1 MMINHLTRE
10 GKAAELWK
18 SPADEMTTTTGR
30 NAQGLLDSQ
39 CLAVLVW
46 RHEKGP
52 AANANQPGT
61 VATPIEWLGVTMN
74 DFTAH
79 NSAQSTDKA
88 LAFHAAE
95 AIQSTA
101 GHEEVGYF
109 PVAFISCAL
118 PYRDPRKRTDLLTP
132 AEAFSWTRQNGPVSL
147 NLTAGTYIDGAGQP
161 QVHLPYGRYARIL
174 LMWLTTSA
182 LKHQSR
188 SFPLPTSA
196 RALLEELGIDWSR
209 SQARDIITQLRA
221 LLAAQCVVTH
231 HDQRGNN
238 FVSISEERFTIGT
251 RARLHFSTDE
261 NFGDFD
267 PSAPSY
273 VELSEAFYA
282 YISAGNIAP
291 VLLDRWRELITTSN
305 SPMAADLFLWLAF
318 RAPQIS
324 HDTRISWA
332 NLQTQ
337 LGSVTGRER
346 NFIMT
351 ATRALKKV
359 SEVYPEMNFSV
370 MGEGSHRGFK
380 GVILHPSPDADL
392 LGLNPRLHHQELAKA
407 QAAAERAGLSEP
419 ATVRRD
425 VNLNQLRAELVHG
438 GLKAAESASDEL
450 LKAAVDVVLNRA
462 TKKPAHPQAF
472 VRVSIAKEPELLAG
486 YGSVP
491 TVTPAPAAGAPAP
504 AATLPVEVCPVHH
517 ETVSGLVCTE
527 CAVDLKTANTDQEQA
542 AACWSAIRARLTR
555 LQGEG
560 VDTSGAWMANA
571 QFANRRGL

>member
-1 MMINHLTRE
+1 M
-10 GKAAELWK
+10 K
-18 SPADEMTTTTGR
+18 
-30 NAQGLLDSQ
+30 DSS
-39 CLAVLVW
+39 
-46 RHEKGP
+46 
-52 AANANQPGT
+52 
-61 VATPIEWLGVTMN
+61 
-74 DFTAH
+74 AH
-79 NSAQSTDKA
+79 NSAQSTNNT
-88 LAFHAAE
+88 LAFRAGSPAA
-95 AIQSTA
+95 
-101 GHEEVGYF
+101 HEDVGYF

-161 QVHLPYGRYARIL
+161 QVHLPYGRYSRIL

-196 RALLEELGIDWSR
+196 RALLEELSIDWSR

-267 PSAPSY
+267 PSTPSY

-332 NLQTQ
+332 NLQAQ

-419 ATVRRD
+419 ATVHRD

-450 LKAAVDVVLNRA
+450 LSGAVDIVLKRA
-462 TKKPAHPQAF
+462 TRKPANPQAF
-472 VRVSIAKEPELLAG
+472 VRVSIANEPELLDRFGAVPAM
-486 YGSVP
+486 GS
-491 TVTPAPAAGAPAP
+491 APVAVAVAPAP
-504 AATLPVEVCPVHH
+504 AATLPVEVCPVHR
-517 ETVSGLVCTE
+517 ETVSGLVCSE
-527 CAVDLKTANTDQEQA
+527 CAVELKIADTDQAQA
-542 AACWSAIRARLTR
+542 AACWKAIRARLSR
-555 LQGEG
+555 LQHEG

>member
-1 MMINHLTRE
+1 M
-10 GKAAELWK
+10 K
-18 SPADEMTTTTGR
+18 
-30 NAQGLLDSQ
+30 
-39 CLAVLVW
+39 
-46 RHEKGP
+46 
-52 AANANQPGT
+52 
-61 VATPIEWLGVTMN
+61 
-74 DFTAH
+74 DFSAH
-79 NSAQSTDKA
+79 NSAQSTNNT
-88 LAFHAAE
+88 LAFRAAE

-101 GHEEVGYF
+101 AHEDVGYF

-147 NLTAGTYIDGAGQP
+147 NLTAGTYIDGDGRP

-196 RALLEELGIDWSR
+196 RSLLTELGIDWSR

-221 LLAAQCVVTH
+221 LLATQCVVTH
-231 HDQRGNN
+231 HDQRGDN
-238 FVSISEERFTIGT
+238 FVGITEERFTIGT
-251 RARLHFSTDE
+251 RARLIFSTDE

-267 PSAPSY
+267 PSTPSHI
-273 VELSEAFYA
+273 ELSEQFFTYLT
-282 YISAGNIAP
+282 AGNIAP

-318 RAPQIS
+318 RAPQITR
-324 HDTRISWA
+324 DTRISWA

-346 NFIMT
+346 NFAAT
-351 ATRALKKV
+351 VTRALDKV
-359 SEVYPEMNFSV
+359 AAVYPEMRFSV
-370 MGEGSHRGFK
+370 MGEGAHRGFR

-419 ATVRRD
+419 AKVRRD

-450 LKAAVDVVLNRA
+450 LKAAVNVVLNRA
-462 TKKPAHPQAF
+462 KSTPAHPQAF
-472 VRVSIAKEPELLAG
+472 VRVSISNSPELLTG
-486 YGSVP
+486 
-491 TVTPAPAAGAPAP
+491 TPATPAATPAAAVAPAP

-517 ETVSGLVCTE
+517 ENVSGLVCSD
-527 CAVDLKTANTDQEQA
+527 CAFELKSADTDQAQA
-542 AACWSAIRARLTR
+542 AACWSAIRARLSR
-555 LQGEG
+555 LQHEG

>member
-10 GKAAELWK
+10 RGAAGLWK
-18 SPADEMTTTTGR
+18 SPRDKMTTTR
-30 NAQGLLDSQ
+30 KKAQGLVDSE
-39 CLAVLVW
+39 CLLVLVW
-46 RHEKGP
+46 GHQKVPRLIGEP
-52 AANANQPGT
+52 ARDP
-61 VATPIEWLGVTMN
+61 ATPFAKLGVTLEN
-74 DFTAH
+74 FTASL
-79 NSAQSTDKA
+79 SAKSTVQSI
-88 LAFHAAE
+88 AA
-95 AIQSTA
+95 
-101 GHEEVGYF
+101 HEDIGYF
-109 PVAFISCAL
+109 PIAFISCAL
-118 PYRDPRKRTDLLTP
+118 PYRDPRKR
-132 AEAFSWTRQNGPVSL
+132 AEIAPDESFSWTRQNGSVSL
-147 NLTAGTYIDGAGQP
+147 NLTAGTYIDGRGTP
-161 QVHLPYGRYARIL
+161 QLHLPYGRYARIL

-182 LKHQSR
+182 IKHQSR

-196 RALLEELGIDWSR
+196 RSLLTELGIDWSR

-221 LLAAQCVVTH
+221 LLATQCVVTH
-231 HDQRGNN
+231 HDQRGNG

-267 PSAPSY
+267 PSTPSH
-273 VELSEAFYA
+273 VELSEQFFSYLT
-282 YISAGNIAP
+282 AGNIAP
-291 VLLDRWRELITTSN
+291 VLLSRWRALIEHSN

-324 HDTRISWA
+324 KDTRISWA
-332 NLQTQ
+332 NLQSQ
-337 LGSVTGRER
+337 LGSFTGRER
-346 NFIMT
+346 NF
-351 ATRALKKV
+351 AAAVTRALDKV

-370 MGEGSHRGFK
+370 MGEGAHRGFK

-407 QAAAERAGLSEP
+407 QTAAERAGLSAP
-419 ATVRRD
+419 ATVSHD

-450 LKAAVDVVLNRA
+450 LSAAVKVVLSRA

-491 TVTPAPAAGAPAP
+491 TATPAPANIAPAP
-504 AATLPVEVCPVHH
+504 AATLPVEVCPIHH
-517 ETVSGLVCTE
+517 ETVSGLVCSE
-527 CAVDLKTANTDQEQA
+527 CAVELKIADTDQAQA
-542 AACWSAIRARLTR
+542 AACWKAIRARLNR
-555 LQGEG
+555 LQHEG

>member
-1 MMINHLTRE
+1 
-10 GKAAELWK
+10 
-18 SPADEMTTTTGR
+18 
-30 NAQGLLDSQ
+30 
-39 CLAVLVW
+39 
-46 RHEKGP
+46 
-52 AANANQPGT
+52 
-61 VATPIEWLGVTMN
+61 MN
-74 DFTAH
+74 EFTAH

-88 LAFHAAE
+88 LAFHAAG

-101 GHEEVGYF
+101 AHEDVGYF

-147 NLTAGTYIDGAGQP
+147 NLTAGTYIDGDGRP

-182 LKHQSR
+182 IKHQSR
-188 SFPLPTSA
+188 NFPLPTSA
-196 RALLEELGIDWSR
+196 RSLLTELGIDWSR

-221 LLAAQCVVTH
+221 LLATQCVVTH
-231 HDQRGNN
+231 HDQRGDN
-238 FVSISEERFTIGT
+238 FVGITEERFTIGT
-251 RARLHFSTDE
+251 RARLIFSTDE

-267 PSAPSY
+267 PSTPSHI
-273 VELSEAFYA
+273 ELSEQFFA
-282 YISAGNIAP
+282 YLTAGNIAP

-318 RAPQIS
+318 RAPQITR
-324 HDTRISWA
+324 DTRISWA
-332 NLQTQ
+332 NLQKQ

-346 NFIMT
+346 NF
-351 ATRALKKV
+351 AAAVTRALDKV
-359 SEVYPEMNFSV
+359 SEVFPEMNFSV
-370 MGEGSHRGFK
+370 MGEGAHRGFK

-419 ATVRRD
+419 ATVRRE
-425 VNLNQLRAELVHG
+425 VNLNQLRAELAHG
-438 GLKAAESASDEL
+438 GLKAAESASDEI
-450 LKAAVDVVLNRA
+450 LKAAVEVVLNRA
-462 TKKPAHPQAF
+462 TRKPANPQAF
-472 VRVSIAKEPELLAG
+472 VRVSIANEPELLAG

-491 TVTPAPAAGAPAP
+491 TVTPAPAAVAPAP

-517 ETVSGLVCTE
+517 EHVSGLVCTE

-542 AACWSAIRARLTR
+542 AACWNAIRARLGR
-555 LQGEG
+555 LQKAG
-560 VDTSGAWMANA
+560 VDTSGAWMTYDA
-571 QFANRRGL
+571 FASHHGL

>member
-1 MMINHLTRE
+1 MENVTASLSAKSTVQSNE
-10 GKAAELWK
+10 AQQEL
-18 SPADEMTTTTGR
+18 G
-30 NAQGLLDSQ
+30 
-39 CLAVLVW
+39 
-46 RHEKGP
+46 
-52 AANANQPGT
+52 
-61 VATPIEWLGVTMN
+61 
-74 DFTAH
+74 F
-79 NSAQSTDKA
+79 
-88 LAFHAAE
+88 
-95 AIQSTA
+95 
-101 GHEEVGYF
+101 Y

-118 PYRDPRKRTDLLTP
+118 PYRDPRKQLGAVP
-132 AEAFSWTRQNGPVSL
+132 EAYSWTRQNGPVSL
-147 NLTAGTYIDGAGQP
+147 SLTAGSYVDGHGETQL
-161 QVHLPYGRYARIL
+161 HLPFGRYARIL
-174 LMWLTTSA
+174 LMWLTSTA
-182 LKHQSR
+182 IKHQSR

-196 RALLEELGIDWSR
+196 RGLLAELGIDWSR
-209 SQARDIITQLRA
+209 SQARDIIKQLRA

-231 HDQRGNN
+231 HEQRGDN
-238 FVSISEERFTIGT
+238 FVGITEERFTIGT
-251 RARLHFSTDE
+251 RARLIFSTDE

-267 PSAPSY
+267 PSTPSHI
-273 VELSEAFYA
+273 ELSEAFFTH
-282 YISAGNIAP
+282 ITAGNIAP

-332 NLQTQ
+332 NLQKQ

-346 NFIMT
+346 NF
-351 ATRALKKV
+351 AAAVTRALDKV
-359 SEVYPEMNFSV
+359 SEVFPEMHFSV
-370 MGEGSHRGFK
+370 MGEGAHRGFK

-450 LKAAVDVVLNRA
+450 LSGAVDVVLNRA
-462 TKKPAHPQAF
+462 TRKPAHPQAF
-472 VRVSIAKEPELLAG
+472 VRVSIAKEPELLTGA
-486 YGSVP
+486 P
-491 TVTPAPAAGAPAP
+491 VTPAMSAAPAAAVIAPAP

-517 ETVSGLVCTE
+517 EPVSGMVCSE
-527 CAVDLKTANTDQEQA
+527 CAVELKIAETDQEQA
-542 AACWSAIRARLTR
+542 AACWKAIRARLNR
-555 LQGEG
+555 LHADG